1 MRWQKIPIKAIQNY
15 EFHVLL
21 KTSWVC
27 IPCIF
32 SGHQNDKVVRQRQIS
47 CLWPIFVVL
56 SHEYDLMIFIQICE
70 IVPSI
75 CFLLAHWVRTTG
87 PMISFHQYD
96 DSDLPNVSPLSGFT
110 ELQGCC
116 FEWVLSIQI
125 CRKSSFNF
133 VLIVRNGICSPN
145 MFQFIISNVH
155 DIFVRKLEISG

>member
-1 MRWQKIPIKAIQNY
+1 MYFLRSSKWQSGASKTNILSVANICGPQSWIWLY
-15 EFHVLL
+15 DFHPDM
-21 KTSWVC
+21 WN
-27 IPCIF
+27 F
-32 SGHQNDKVVRQRQIS
+32 
-47 CLWPIFVVL
+47 
-56 SHEYDLMIFIQICE
+56 
-70 IVPSI
+70 PSI

-155 DIFVRKLEISG
+155 DIFVRKLEIIV